1 MKELLW
7 RMVLVVFV
15 IIAVFV
21 TTCTLSTNDYNVM
34 QFGNKIWLIAG
45 ENLESYSKNK
55 LLIIKED
62 NRSVKLNDEV
72 FYYAEDNEGNK
83 VKYGQI
89 TAINNNSYT
98 INNEE
103 IEKSM
108 VIASNENVKQV
119 AVLGT
124 ILSVLTSRY
133 GYLCLIILP
142 ILLAFIYQIVQI
154 VKELN
159 KEPEKTKK
167 TKKNK

>member
-45 ENLESYSKNK
+45 DNLESYSKNP
-55 LLIIKED
+55 LVIIKEN
-62 NRSVKLNDEV
+62 NRNEKSNDEV
-72 FYYAEDNEGNK
+72 FYYAEDN
-83 VKYGQI
+83 
-89 TAINNNSYT
+89 S
-98 INNEE
+98 EE

-159 KEPEKTKK
+159 KEPEKSKK

>member
-7 RMVLVVFV
+7 RLVLVLFV

-21 TTCTLSTNDYNVM
+21 TTCTLSKNDYNVM
-34 QFGNKIWLIAG
+34 QFGNKIWLITNKVMG
-45 ENLESYSKNK
+45 DYPTNK
-55 LLIIKED
+55 LLIIEED
-62 NRSVKLNDEV
+62 PRSIKLNDEV
-72 FYYAEDNEGNK
+72 FYYHEGAEGNN
-83 VKYGQI
+83 VEYGKL

-98 INNEE
+98 IDNEE

-108 VIASNENVKQV
+108 VIASNDKVKEV

-124 ILSVLTSRY
+124 ILSVLTSRG

-142 ILLAFIYQIVQI
+142 ILLAFVYQIVLI

-159 KEPEKTKK
+159 KDKKTTKK
-167 TKKNK
+167 AK

>member
-1 MKELLW
+1 MRELLW
-7 RMVLVVFV
+7 KMVLVVFV
-15 IIAVFV
+15 MIAVFV
-21 TTCTLSTNDYNVM
+21 TICTLSTNDYNVM
-34 QFGNKIWLIAG
+34 QFGNKIWIIAG
-45 ENLESYSKNK
+45 ENLGDYSKNT

-62 NRSVKLNDEV
+62 NRNVKLNDEV
-72 FYYAEDNEGNK
+72 FFYAEDVKGNK

-108 VIASNENVKQV
+108 VISSNENVKKV

-124 ILSVLTSRY
+124 ILSILTSRY

-142 ILLAFIYQIVQI
+142 ILVAFVYQIVQI
-154 VKELN
+154 AKELG
-159 KEPEKTKK
+159 KDTKSSKKTKK
-167 TKKNK
+167 TK